1 MSTLMAFDK
10 LPTLNSAT
18 ILLVGTNEIFQN
30 QFAETIL
37 KETQDL
43 KINIRLADSL
53 PLPPETDHIR
63 PRIDLIVFIVNM
75 QSKHSYSNIEKSLFH
90 VDANFFLG
98 KVCFLATGAGR
109 LNQISVEV
117 NAVLKLA
124 DLYCSPVLFCEL
136 ECEKIRIATAQ
147 RLLRMLRI
155 CAGHMSGVSALSFS
169 SLMKSCIDDSSFL
182 V

>member
-1 MSTLMAFDK
+1 MSTLTAFDK
-10 LPTLNSAT
+10 LPTLNSAA
-18 ILLVGTNEIFQN
+18 ILLVGTDEIFQK

-37 KETQDL
+37 TETQDL
-43 KINIRLADSL
+43 KINIHLADSL
-53 PLPPETDHIR
+53 PLPPERDHIR
-63 PRIDLIVFIVNM
+63 PRIDLIVFMVNM
-75 QSKHSYSNIEKSLFH
+75 ESKHSYSNIEASLVH

-136 ECEKIRIATAQ
+136 ECETIRIATAQ
-147 RLLRMLRI
+147 RLLRMLQI

-169 SLMKSCIDDSSFL
+169 SLTKSSIDDSSFL
-182 V
+182 A

>member
-1 MSTLMAFDK
+1 MSTLAAFGK

-18 ILLVGTNEIFQN
+18 ILLVGTNEIFQ
-30 QFAETIL
+30 QQLAETIL
-37 KETQDL
+37 QEKQDL
-43 KINIRLADSL
+43 KINIHLADSL
-53 PLPPETDHIR
+53 PLPPERDHIR
-63 PRIDLIVFIVNM
+63 PRIDLIVFMVNM
-75 QSKHSYSNIEKSLFH
+75 QSKHSYSNIEASLVH
-90 VDANFFLG
+90 VDASFFLG

-109 LNQISVEV
+109 LNQISIEV

-169 SLMKSCIDDSSFL
+169 SLMKSSIGDSSFL
-182 V
+182 A